1 MQAPQFRSRRL
12 WSTLARVGF
21 ALSLM
26 SAIGCAETVRKTAK
40 EATPEAVEGAIE
52 TAHDP
57 ENRRDIAQVMNDP
70 KIREASAALTRA
82 VVGGALDAFTSE
94 QRMDHLEKFSEAF
107 MERMSAGIVKSMSAE
122 LRPQIAAMVA
132 ESTDRALERVLS
144 EQTQQRAADFTVA
157 VSRAAIRGVAEELE
171 AKDPT
176 HVGNP
181 NVAQDRLGHLAQR
194 ASQGFAFGFQEAVNK
209 SEARG
214 DKRGEVLA
222 AVGQTAKASRDIF
235 SVGGLIAI
243 GVFLVL
249 AAGLVW
255 SLIRARSLR
264 QKSEQRENELLRLLS
279 AHPELRSE
287 ARV

>member
-1 MQAPQFRSRRL
+1 M
-12 WSTLARVGF
+12 T
-21 ALSLM
+21 
-26 SAIGCAETVRKTAK
+26 
-40 EATPEAVEGAIE
+40 
-52 TAHDP
+52 
-57 ENRRDIAQVMNDP
+57 
-70 KIREASAALTRA
+70 
-82 VVGGALDAFTSE
+82 
-94 QRMDHLEKFSEAF
+94 
-107 MERMSAGIVKSMSAE
+107 AE

-157 VSRAAIRGVAEELE
+157 VSRAAIRGVAEELQ

-176 HVGNP
+176 QAGNP

-222 AVGQTAKASRDIF
+222 AVGQTAKAGRDIF

-243 GVFLVL
+243 GAFLVL